1 MGHTPP
7 VCPEQKAKRM
17 SHAWTLASRP
27 NGSPTMENF
36 ALRDMPDQPLKDGEI
51 RVANSFFSVD
61 PYMRP
66 RMDEGDS
73 YIAPF
78 ELNAPMTGAAVGRV
92 VETRSDRFKVGE
104 RVSHFLG
111 WRDSATLK
119 AADAFALPD
128 GDLRDEY
135 FLDVLGTIGMTAY
148 FGLFDVAE
156 ARPGDVVF
164 VSAAAGAV
172 GSLVV
177 QIAKLRGMTV
187 IGSAGGTEKC
197 DFVRALGA
205 DHVIDYKSPGPF
217 EEKLRAAA
225 PDGLDVYFDNVG
237 GEQLDAAMGVAKRNA
252 RFAICGMIGMYNS
265 NEPIGFSNLFRVIS
279 KRLQIRGFINSDFM
293 ARRGECMA
301 QMGDW
306 VSRGLI
312 QSRYTIF
319 DGLESGPEA
328 FFSLFSGGN
337 TGKALVRLDA

>member
-1 MGHTPP
+1 
-7 VCPEQKAKRM
+7 M
-17 SHAWTLASRP
+17 SRAWTLVSRP
-27 NGSPTMENF
+27 KGSPTMENF
-36 ALRDMPDQPLKDGEI
+36 ALRETPDQPLNDGEI

-66 RMDEGDS
+66 RMDEEEDS

-78 ELNAPMTGAAVGRV
+78 ALNAPMTGAAVGRV
-92 VETRSDRFKVGE
+92 VETRSDRFKVGD

-111 WRDSATLK
+111 WRDSATLR
-119 AADAFALPD
+119 AEDALSLPD
-128 GDLRDEY
+128 GDLKDES
-135 FLDVLGTIGMTAY
+135 FLDVLGAIGMTAY

-156 ARPGDVVF
+156 AKPGDVVF

-187 IGSAGGTEKC
+187 IASAGGTEKC

-205 DHVIDYKSPGPF
+205 DHVIDYQTPGSF
-217 EEKLRAAA
+217 EDKLRQAA

-237 GEQLDAAMGVAKRNA
+237 GEQLDAAMGIANRDA

-265 NEPIGFSNLFRVIS
+265 DAPIGFSNLFRVIS

-293 ARRGECMA
+293 ARRDECLA
-301 QMGDW
+301 QMGYW
-306 VSRGLI
+306 VSKGLI
-312 QSRYTIF
+312 QSRYTTF
-319 DGLESGPEA
+319 EGLENGPEA

-337 TGKALVRLDA
+337 TGKALVHLGA